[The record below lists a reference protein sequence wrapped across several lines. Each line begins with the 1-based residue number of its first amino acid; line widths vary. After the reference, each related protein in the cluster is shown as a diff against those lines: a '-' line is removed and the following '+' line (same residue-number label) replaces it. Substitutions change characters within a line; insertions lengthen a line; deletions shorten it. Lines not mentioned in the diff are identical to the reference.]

1 MAQKQPSNFPKPVT
15 GVTSP
20 YPTCFYFNSNRFKHL
35 AYRSHRDDRPPIGVE
50 HCLESGF
57 RIFFLKDKY
66 EGGEHDGAH
75 PQQEEEEAELLVV
88 GLHRVAEGLESRGV
102 SGQLEDPDDPQCL
115 HNPSHLQK
123 PEVLGCSTNIS
134 LAIG

>member
-1 MAQKQPSNFPKPVT
+1 MLPMMGMGMLLVGMMLLPMTVMMMMLPMMGMGRPMTRTPKMAQKQPSNFPKPVT

-50 HCLESGF
+50 HVLEF
-57 RIFFLKDKY
+57 RVHILLLKDKD

-75 PQQEEEEAELLVV
+75 EEEEEEEPKLLVV
-88 GLHRVAEGLESRGV
+88 GLHGVAQRL
-102 SGQLEDPDDPQCL
+102 
-115 HNPSHLQK
+115 
-123 PEVLGCSTNIS
+123 
-134 LAIG
+134 

>member
-1 MAQKQPSNFPKPVT
+1 MFCTDSSWNADQILT
-15 GVTSP
+15 
-20 YPTCFYFNSNRFKHL
+20 
-35 AYRSHRDDRPPIGVE
+35 HRCHGDDRPPIGVE

-66 EGGEHDGAH
+66 EGGEHDGTH

-123 PEVLGCSTNIS
+123 PEVLGCSTHIP
-134 LAIG
+134 

>member
-1 MAQKQPSNFPKPVT
+1 MKTLSSNLRLCLTNKFEVLTKT
-15 GVTSP
+15 LFLKLKT
-20 YPTCFYFNSNRFKHL
+20 THCCHC
-35 AYRSHRDDRPPIGVE
+35 DDRPPVGVK
-50 HCLESGF
+50 HGLESGLLVL
-57 RIFFLKDKY
+57 FLKNKDQ
-66 EGGEHDGAH
+66 GGKHDRPH
-75 PQQEEEEAELLVV
+75 EEEEEEEAELLVV

-115 HNPSHLQK
+115 HDPSHLQK